1 MRLSIFG
8 ASSLVLVG
16 LLASPALGQEVVR
29 EEVEG
34 IRNFARVGTTIACA
48 GAITTTAIPEIEEMG
63 FASIIN
69 LRRATEEGANV
80 EAEAAAVAATG
91 MKYFHIPYDGSAD
104 PAVAAQFLDAITS
117 EGAEPAFVHCAGGG
131 RAAAMWLV
139 KRIAV
144 DHWDVERATEEAIAL
159 GGEGNPERREFAI
172 AYGQANRR

>member
-1 MRLSIFG
+1 MRLSILG
-8 ASSLVLVG
+8 AASVVMVG
-16 LLASPALGQEVVR
+16 LLVSPIFGQEVVR

-48 GAITTTAIPEIEEMG
+48 GAITPTAIPEIEEMG

-80 EAEAAAVAATG
+80 EQEAAAVAATG

-104 PAVAAQFLDAITS
+104 PVVAEQFLDAITS

-131 RAAAMWLV
+131 RAATMWLV

-144 DHWDVERATEEAIAL
+144 DHWDVDRATEEATAL
-159 GGEGNPERREFAI
+159 GQGNPDRQRFAI
-172 AYGQANRR
+172 EYGQANPR

>member
-1 MRLSIFG
+1 M
-8 ASSLVLVG
+8 VG
-16 LLASPALGQEVVR
+16 LLASPVFGQDVVR

-48 GAITTTAIPEIEEMG
+48 GAITTTAVPEIEKMG

-80 EAEAAAVAATG
+80 EQEAAAVAAIG

-104 PAVAAQFLDAITS
+104 PAVADQFLDAITS
-117 EGAEPAFVHCAGGG
+117 EGVEPAFVHCAGGG
-131 RAAAMWLV
+131 RAATMWLV

-144 DHWDVERATEEAIAL
+144 DHWDADRANTEAIAL
-159 GGEGNPERREFAI
+159 GQGNAAARQFAI
-172 AYGQANRR
+172 EYGQANRR

>member
-1 MRLSIFG
+1 MRLPTLG
-8 ASSLVLVG
+8 ASLLVLVG
-16 LLASPALGQEVVR
+16 LLATPALGQDVVR

-48 GAITTTAIPEIEEMG
+48 GAITTTAIPDIEEMG

-69 LRRATEEGANV
+69 LRRASEEGANV
-80 EAEAAAVAATG
+80 EAEAAAVAQTG

-104 PAVAAQFLDAITS
+104 PVVAEQFLDAITS

-131 RAAAMWLV
+131 RAATMWLV

-144 DHWDVERATEEAIAL
+144 DHWDADRAVAEATAL
-159 GGEGNPERREFAI
+159 GESNPDRHRFAVEH
-172 AYGQANRR
+172 GQANRR

>member
-1 MRLSIFG
+1 MRVSIFG

-16 LLASPALGQEVVR
+16 LLASPALGQDVVR

-48 GAITTTAIPEIEEMG
+48 GAITTGAIPDIEEMG
-63 FASIIN
+63 FASVIN

-80 EAEAAAVAATG
+80 EAEAAAVAATE

-104 PAVAAQFLDAITS
+104 PAVAEQFLDAITS
-117 EGAEPAFVHCAGGG
+117 EGVEPAFVHCAGGG
-131 RAAAMWLV
+131 RAATMWLV

-159 GGEGNPERREFAI
+159 GQGNPDRRQFAI
-172 AYGQANRR
+172 EYGQANQR

>member
-8 ASSLVLVG
+8 ASSLVLAG
-16 LLASPALGQEVVR
+16 LLASPALGQDVVR

-48 GAITTTAIPEIEEMG
+48 GAITTTAIPDIEEMG

-69 LRRATEEGANV
+69 LRLPTEEGANV
-80 EAEAAAVAATG
+80 EEEAAAVAATD
-91 MKYFHIPYDGSAD
+91 MNYFHIPYDGSAD
-104 PAVAAQFLDAITS
+104 PVVAEQFLDAITS

-131 RAAAMWLV
+131 RAATMWLV

-144 DHWDVERATEEAIAL
+144 DHWDVDRATEEAIAL
-159 GGEGNPERREFAI
+159 GATNEERRVFAI
-172 AYGQANRR
+172 EYGQAHQR

>member
-8 ASSLVLVG
+8 AASLVLVG

-29 EEVEG
+29 EEVDG
-34 IRNFARVGTTIACA
+34 IRNFARLGTTIACS
-48 GAITTTAIPEIEEMG
+48 GAITTNAIPEIAEMG

-91 MKYFHIPYDGSAD
+91 MNYFHIPYDGSAD
-104 PAVAAQFLDAITS
+104 PAVAEQFLDAITS
-117 EGAEPAFVHCAGGG
+117 EGAEPAFVHCAGGN
-131 RAAAMWLV
+131 RAATMWLV
-139 KRIAV
+139 KRIAI

-159 GGEGNPERREFAI
+159 GQSSEASRQFAVE
-172 AYGQANRR
+172 YGQAHQR

>member
-1 MRLSIFG
+1 MRLSKSG
-8 ASSLVLVG
+8 AASLVLVG

-29 EEVEG
+29 EEMEG
-34 IRNFARVGTTIACA
+34 VRNFARVGTTIACA
-48 GAITTTAIPEIEEMG
+48 GAITPSAIPEIEEMG

-69 LRRATEEGANV
+69 LRRATEEGANL
-80 EAEAAAVAATG
+80 EQEAAAVAATD

-104 PAVAAQFLDAITS
+104 PAVAEQFLDAITS

-131 RAAAMWLV
+131 RAATMWLV

-159 GGEGNPERREFAI
+159 GATNEERNQFAI
-172 AYGQANRR
+172 EYGQAHQR

>member
-1 MRLSIFG
+1 MRVPMFG

-16 LLASPALGQEVVR
+16 LLASPAFGQGVVR

-48 GAITTTAIPEIEEMG
+48 GAIDPAAVPEIEQMG
-63 FASIIN
+63 FSSIIN
-69 LRRATEEGANV
+69 LRRATEQGANV
-80 EAEAAAVAATG
+80 EQEAAAVAATG
-91 MKYFHIPYDGSAD
+91 LKYFHIPYDGSAD
-104 PAVAAQFLDAITS
+104 PAVAEQFLDAITS

-131 RAAAMWLV
+131 RAATMWLV

-159 GGEGNPERREFAI
+159 GQGNPDRRKFAI
-172 AYGQANRR
+172 EYGQAHPR